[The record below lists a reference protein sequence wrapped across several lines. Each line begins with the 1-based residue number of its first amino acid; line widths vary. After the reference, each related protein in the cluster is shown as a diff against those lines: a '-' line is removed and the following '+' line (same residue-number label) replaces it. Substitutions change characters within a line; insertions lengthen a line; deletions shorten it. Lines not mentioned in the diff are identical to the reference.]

1 MSEELQKKL
10 DEAVSLNVELLK
22 ERDGLKDD
30 NNSLSESHVKTI
42 SELEMANT
50 KIVGLEAKVETLNQQ
65 NERLKS
71 KLSEAEHQR
80 EEFKDSFFI
89 QMRKR
94 EEDRQRW
101 LKIWERIKKGEPFPP
116 EVAPEPI
123 NGPK

>member
-10 DEAVSLNVELLK
+10 DEAISLNMELLK
-22 ERDGLKDD
+22 ERDSLKDD

-50 KIVGLEAKVETLNQQ
+50 KIAGLEAKVESINRE
-65 NERLKS
+65 NDRLKS
-71 KLSEAEHQR
+71 KLKESDHQK

-101 LKIWERIKKGEPFPP
+101 LKIWERIKKEEKFPMDSVNTP
-116 EVAPEPI
+116 D
-123 NGPK
+123 GP